1 MSRRAA
7 RGIGLALA
15 VLAAA
20 SGVWW
25 LRVAGRPKY
34 PGESWSW
41 KAPEKAGFSA
51 EKLAAFSARVGGD
64 GCLVH
69 GGEMIH
75 AWGDIDQR
83 RNVASSIKPIYAF
96 LTYKAIEIGRLDSLD
111 DLVVNWV
118 PELDDLNAAAEYKD
132 REITFRHLLEQTS
145 GYGLEEKPG
154 ESFAYNDYATGLL
167 VWALFYRVYDRP
179 PKEYDDV
186 LNGELLGAVLG
197 FEDEP
202 TAISFRV
209 PRGRIR
215 ISARDMARFA
225 LLYLRG
231 GSWQGRR
238 FLREDLFREA
248 LRPPLPDDFPRT
260 SGEEAE
266 LLEQVVS
273 IGGGKDEKHHAGSL
287 GHFWWHNDRT
297 PDGNWLLPDAPPETF
312 LGVGYGGRSAMVVIP
327 ELDLVAV
334 WHDAYLRT
342 GEAWSPFSDVG
353 RFKVNDLLRDLLAA
367 RAEVE
372 R

>member
-1 MSRRAA
+1 MRRRAA
-7 RGIGLALA
+7 WGVGLALA
-15 VLAAA
+15 IGAGAG
-20 SGVWW
+20 GVWALW
-25 LRVAGRPKY
+25 GTDNPKY
-34 PGESWSW
+34 PGKRWSW
-41 KAPEKAGFSA
+41 KAPEKAGFSE
-51 EKLAAFSARVGGD
+51 EKLSAFSAKVGGD

-75 AWGDIDQR
+75 AWGEIDQR

-96 LTYKAIEIGRLDSLD
+96 LTYKAIETGRLGSLD
-111 DLVVNWV
+111 DRVVNWV

-145 GYGLEEKPG
+145 GYGLEEEPG

-167 VWALFYRVYDRP
+167 VWALFYRVYDRL
-179 PKEYDDV
+179 PKEYDEI
-186 LNGELLGAVLG
+186 LNGELLGAALG

-215 ISARDMARFA
+215 ISVRDMARFA

-231 GSWQGRR
+231 GTWRGQR

-248 LRPPLPDDFPRT
+248 QRTPLPDHFPRT

-266 LLEQVVS
+266 HLDQVAS

-297 PDGNWLLPDAPPETF
+297 PDGSWLLPDASPGTF
-312 LGVGYGGRSAMVVIP
+312 LGVGYGGRSAMAAIP

-334 WHDAYLRT
+334 WHDAHLRS
-342 GEAWSPFSDVG
+342 GEEWSPFSDVG
-353 RFKVNDLLRDLLAA
+353 RIKVNEMLRDLWAA
-367 RAEVE
+367 RTAAA